1 MLGIHG
7 DNASMNTARPA
18 IVWTIAGSDSG
29 GGAGIQADLATIQ
42 DLGCHGCSVITTVTA
57 QSSVAVTLVEP
68 VSAAM
73 LMAQLT
79 TLLSD
84 LPPKAIK
91 IGLLAEQSQ
100 VTLLADWIASFK
112 IHYPTV
118 PVIVDPVMVASCG
131 DALAVDNCQDIK
143 SAAKSALDFRPF
155 KGLIELITPN
165 ELELGRLT
173 HSDVSTKAQFAAAA
187 LALSQSLDC
196 SVLAKGGD
204 VSFGCT
210 DILDDTHAKNQ
221 DSAHDSTQANA
232 RDSNGWDHEL
242 AEDYLV
248 CRQVRAS
255 SELHQ
260 NARFWLAS
268 QRVNTRNN
276 HGSGCTLSS
285 AIAAVLVQDFV
296 LQDAVVVAKAYVS
309 QGLSAAIG
317 LGQGPGPLA
326 RTGWPNDLSRYA
338 KIRPCDGN
346 FISHQISQHLDVR
359 SDLVATDQVRI
370 ASTPPQ
376 NILSQGFKVLD
387 ADLGVYPVVSDLT
400 MLESLLAAGV
410 KTLQLRI
417 KTDISQLTTAGL
429 AESDLGKPVQSRCE
443 SGKSKSGEP
452 GLMGSGLIGS
462 ELEAQ
467 IQTAIALGKH
477 FNAQLFINDHWQ
489 LAIKHHAF
497 GVHLGQEDL
506 AVADLAAI
514 QAAGLALGISSH
526 SYFEL
531 LLAHQCSPSYIALGH
546 IFPTTTKQMPS
557 APQGLAKLT
566 HYVALLK
573 DHYPMV
579 AIGGIDLDN
588 LAKVKATGV
597 ANIAVVRAITEA
609 QVPVAAFAELS
620 KAWEPY
626 WGAKCMPNMSTN
638 KPLYNGEMV
647 SDKTLSDADF
657 MLYSRQV
664 LLPEVGEAGQWQ
676 LADANVVIVGLGGLG
691 QLVAQ
696 YLARAGIGCLTLID
710 MDKVEVS
717 NLPRQ
722 LLFHDGDIGLNKAR
736 VAKQKLNDLAPQCT
750 VTAHETAFNTGTA
763 AHHFADILEAKQQGK
778 KVLVLDCTDNFATR
792 QAINRSCIEAAL
804 PLVSASIAA
813 FSGQLFAVDQMLFP
827 SGGCYHCIFP
837 AQTRVSQ
844 SCSTQGVL
852 GPSVGVMASMQSL
865 VAMQLLLSMDSCDEP
880 KSALFGRF
888 WRFDA
893 KSLAWTAAILTR
905 DPHCDVCGSKEIT
918 PSTKTHCFEV

>member
-1 MLGIHG
+1 MQGIHG
-7 DNASMNTARPA
+7 GKLPMNTERPA
-18 IVWTIAGSDSG
+18 FVWTVAGSDSG

-91 IGLLAEQSQ
+91 IGLLADQTQ
-100 VTLLADWIASFK
+100 VALLADWIASFK
-112 IHYPTV
+112 IHYPFV

-143 SAAKSALDFRPF
+143 SAAKSALDFKPF

-165 ELELGRLT
+165 VLELGRLT

-210 DILDDTHAKNQ
+210 DILDDTHAQ
-221 DSAHDSTQANA
+221 THASTYAQTQANA
-232 RDSNGWDHEL
+232 HKSNGWDLAL

-255 SELHQ
+255 SKLHQ
-260 NARFWLAS
+260 NGRFWLAS
-268 QRVNTRNN
+268 QRVNTRHN

-285 AIAAVLVQDFV
+285 AIAAVLAQGFV

-326 RTGWPNDLSRYA
+326 RTGWPNNLSRYA
-338 KIRPCDGN
+338 KINLCDGN
-346 FISHQISQHLDVR
+346 FISHQLNQHLDVFN
-359 SDLVATDQVRI
+359 DLVATVLSATDQATAQVRI
-370 ASTPPQ
+370 ASTLPQ
-376 NILSQGFKVLD
+376 NILSHGFKVLD

-417 KTDISQLTTAGL
+417 KTDISELTTAEL
-429 AESDLGKPVQSRCE
+429 AESDLGKSALSRCE
-443 SGKSKSGEP
+443 SGEP
-452 GLMGSGLIGS
+452 ELIGS

-489 LAIKHHAF
+489 LAIKYHAF

-506 AVADLAAI
+506 AVTDLAAI

-531 LLAHQCSPSYIALGH
+531 LLAHQYSPSYIALGH

-557 APQGLAKLT
+557 APQGLAKLK
-566 HYVALLK
+566 HYVALLQ
-573 DHYPMV
+573 DHYPLV
-579 AIGGIDLDN
+579 AIGGIDLAN

-597 ANIAVVRAITEA
+597 GNIAVVRAITKA
-609 QVPVAAFAELS
+609 KDPLAAFAELS
-620 KAWEPY
+620 QAWEQCSLSEELAVKHEL
-626 WGAKCMPNMSTN
+626 GAK
-638 KPLYNGEMV
+638 
-647 SDKTLSDADF
+647 
-657 MLYSRQV
+657 
-664 LLPEVGEAGQWQ
+664 
-676 LADANVVIVGLGGLG
+676 
-691 QLVAQ
+691 
-696 YLARAGIGCLTLID
+696 
-710 MDKVEVS
+710 
-717 NLPRQ
+717 
-722 LLFHDGDIGLNKAR
+722 
-736 VAKQKLNDLAPQCT
+736 
-750 VTAHETAFNTGTA
+750 HE
-763 AHHFADILEAKQQGK
+763 
-778 KVLVLDCTDNFATR
+778 
-792 QAINRSCIEAAL
+792 
-804 PLVSASIAA
+804 
-813 FSGQLFAVDQMLFP
+813 
-827 SGGCYHCIFP
+827 
-837 AQTRVSQ
+837 
-844 SCSTQGVL
+844 
-852 GPSVGVMASMQSL
+852 
-865 VAMQLLLSMDSCDEP
+865 
-880 KSALFGRF
+880 
-888 WRFDA
+888 
-893 KSLAWTAAILTR
+893 
-905 DPHCDVCGSKEIT
+905 
-918 PSTKTHCFEV
+918 

>member
-7 DNASMNTARPA
+7 DNAPMNTERPA
-18 IVWTIAGSDSG
+18 FVWTIAGSDSG

-91 IGLLAEQSQ
+91 IGLLADQTQ
-100 VTLLADWIASFK
+100 VALLADWIASFK
-112 IHYPTV
+112 IHYPSV

-143 SAAKSALDFRPF
+143 SAAKSALDFKPF

-204 VSFGCT
+204 VSFGST
-210 DILDDTHAKNQ
+210 DILDDTHAKT
-221 DSAHDSTQANA
+221 HANA
-232 RDSNGWDHEL
+232 LDIAYKSNGWDLDL

-255 SELHQ
+255 SKLHH
-260 NARFWLAS
+260 NGRFWLAS
-268 QRVNTRNN
+268 QRVNTRHN

-285 AIAAVLVQDFV
+285 AIAAVLAQGFV

-338 KIRPCDGN
+338 KINLCDGN
-346 FISHQISQHLDVR
+346 FIRHHLNRHLDVR
-359 SDLVATDQVRI
+359 SDLVATVLSATDQATAQVRI

-376 NILSQGFKVLD
+376 NILSHGFKVLD
-387 ADLGVYPVVSDLT
+387 AELGVYPVVSDLT

-410 KTLQLRI
+410 KTVQLRI
-417 KTDISQLTTAGL
+417 KTDISELTTTTAP
-429 AESDLGKPVQSRCE
+429 AESDLGKSALGRCE

-452 GLMGSGLIGS
+452 ELIGS

-489 LAIKHHAF
+489 LAIKYHAF

-506 AVADLAAI
+506 AVTDLAAI

-531 LLAHQCSPSYIALGH
+531 LLAHQYSPSYIALGH

-557 APQGLAKLT
+557 APQGLAKLK
-566 HYVALLK
+566 HYVALLQ
-573 DHYPMV
+573 DHYPLI
-579 AIGGIDLDN
+579 AIGGIDLTN

-597 ANIAVVRAITEA
+597 GNIAVVRAITKA
-609 QVPVAAFAELS
+609 KDPLAAFAELS
-620 KAWEPY
+620 QAWEQCSLSEELAVKHEL
-626 WGAKCMPNMSTN
+626 GAK
-638 KPLYNGEMV
+638 
-647 SDKTLSDADF
+647 
-657 MLYSRQV
+657 
-664 LLPEVGEAGQWQ
+664 
-676 LADANVVIVGLGGLG
+676 
-691 QLVAQ
+691 
-696 YLARAGIGCLTLID
+696 
-710 MDKVEVS
+710 
-717 NLPRQ
+717 
-722 LLFHDGDIGLNKAR
+722 
-736 VAKQKLNDLAPQCT
+736 
-750 VTAHETAFNTGTA
+750 HE
-763 AHHFADILEAKQQGK
+763 
-778 KVLVLDCTDNFATR
+778 
-792 QAINRSCIEAAL
+792 
-804 PLVSASIAA
+804 
-813 FSGQLFAVDQMLFP
+813 
-827 SGGCYHCIFP
+827 
-837 AQTRVSQ
+837 
-844 SCSTQGVL
+844 
-852 GPSVGVMASMQSL
+852 
-865 VAMQLLLSMDSCDEP
+865 
-880 KSALFGRF
+880 
-888 WRFDA
+888 
-893 KSLAWTAAILTR
+893 
-905 DPHCDVCGSKEIT
+905 
-918 PSTKTHCFEV
+918 

>member
-1 MLGIHG
+1 MQGIHG
-7 DNASMNTARPA
+7 GKLPMNTERPA

-91 IGLLAEQSQ
+91 IGLLADQTQ
-100 VTLLADWIASFK
+100 VALLADWIASFK

-143 SAAKSALDFRPF
+143 STAKSALDFNLF

-165 ELELGRLT
+165 VLELGRLT

-204 VSFGCT
+204 VSFGYL
-210 DILDDTHAKNQ
+210 DIFDDTHAKNH
-221 DSAHDSTQANA
+221 AHDIAYK
-232 RDSNGWDHEL
+232 SNDWDLEL

-248 CRQVRAS
+248 CHQVRAS
-255 SELHQ
+255 SELHR
-260 NARFWLAS
+260 NGRFWLAS
-268 QRVNTRNN
+268 PRVNTRHN

-285 AIAAVLVQDFV
+285 AIATVLAQGFV

-338 KIRPCDGN
+338 KIKLCDGN
-346 FISHQISQHLDVR
+346 FISYHLNQHLDVR
-359 SDLVATDQVRI
+359 SDLVATVLSATDQAPAQVRI
-370 ASTPPQ
+370 ASTSPQ
-376 NILSQGFKVLD
+376 YISSHGFKVLD

-410 KTLQLRI
+410 KTVQLRI
-417 KTDISQLTTAGL
+417 KTDSSESTAAVL
-429 AESDLGKPVQSRCE
+429 AEFDSGKSALGRCE

-452 GLMGSGLIGS
+452 ELIGS
-462 ELEAQ
+462 ELEAK

-489 LAIKHHAF
+489 LAIKYHAF

-506 AVADLAAI
+506 AVTDLAAI
-514 QAAGLALGISSH
+514 QAAGLALGLSSH

-531 LLAHQCSPSYIALGH
+531 LLAHQYSPSYIALGH

-557 APQGLAKLT
+557 APQGLAKLK
-566 HYVALLK
+566 HYVALLQ
-573 DHYPMV
+573 DHYPLV

-597 ANIAVVRAITEA
+597 GNIAVVRAITKA
-609 QVPVAAFAELS
+609 KDPLAAFAELS
-620 KAWEPY
+620 QAWELQ
-626 WGAKCMPNMSTN
+626 C
-638 KPLYNGEMV
+638 
-647 SDKTLSDADF
+647 
-657 MLYSRQV
+657 
-664 LLPEVGEAGQWQ
+664 
-676 LADANVVIVGLGGLG
+676 
-691 QLVAQ
+691 
-696 YLARAGIGCLTLID
+696 CLD
-710 MDKVEVS
+710 NWM
-717 NLPRQ
+717 
-722 LLFHDGDIGLNKAR
+722 
-736 VAKQKLNDLAPQCT
+736 QKY
-750 VTAHETAFNTGTA
+750 E
-763 AHHFADILEAKQQGK
+763 
-778 KVLVLDCTDNFATR
+778 
-792 QAINRSCIEAAL
+792 
-804 PLVSASIAA
+804 
-813 FSGQLFAVDQMLFP
+813 
-827 SGGCYHCIFP
+827 
-837 AQTRVSQ
+837 
-844 SCSTQGVL
+844 
-852 GPSVGVMASMQSL
+852 
-865 VAMQLLLSMDSCDEP
+865 
-880 KSALFGRF
+880 
-888 WRFDA
+888 
-893 KSLAWTAAILTR
+893 
-905 DPHCDVCGSKEIT
+905 
-918 PSTKTHCFEV
+918 

>member
-7 DNASMNTARPA
+7 GKLPMNTERPA
-18 IVWTIAGSDSG
+18 FVWTIAGSDSG

-91 IGLLAEQSQ
+91 IGLLADQTQ
-100 VTLLADWIASFK
+100 VALLADWIASFK
-112 IHYPTV
+112 IHYPSV

-165 ELELGRLT
+165 VLELGRLT

-210 DILDDTHAKNQ
+210 DILADTQ
-221 DSAHDSTQANA
+221 TQTNA
-232 RDSNGWDHEL
+232 LDTAYKSNGWDLEL

-260 NARFWLAS
+260 NGRFWLAS
-268 QRVNTRNN
+268 QRVNTRHN

-285 AIAAVLVQDFV
+285 AIAAVLAQGFV

-326 RTGWPNDLSRYA
+326 RTGWPNNLSCYA
-338 KIRPCDGN
+338 KINLCDGN
-346 FISHQISQHLDVR
+346 FISHQISQHLDVM

-370 ASTPPQ
+370 ASAPPQ

-417 KTDISQLTTAGL
+417 KTDISELTSAGL
-429 AESDLGKPVQSRCE
+429 GESVQSRCE
-443 SGKSKSGEP
+443 SGKSKSGETE
-452 GLMGSGLIGS
+452 LIGS

-514 QAAGLALGISSH
+514 KAAGLALGISSH

-557 APQGLAKLT
+557 APQGLAKLK
-566 HYVALLK
+566 HYVALLQG
-573 DHYPMV
+573 HYPLV
-579 AIGGIDLDN
+579 AIGGIDLTN

-597 ANIAVVRAITEA
+597 GNIAVVRVITKAKE
-609 QVPVAAFAELS
+609 PVAAFAELS
-620 KAWEPY
+620 QAWEQ
-626 WGAKCMPNMSTN
+626 CS
-638 KPLYNGEMV
+638 
-647 SDKTLSDADF
+647 LS
-657 MLYSRQV
+657 
-664 LLPEVGEAGQWQ
+664 EE
-676 LADANVVIVGLGGLG
+676 LAV
-691 QLVAQ
+691 
-696 YLARAGIGCLTLID
+696 
-710 MDKVEVS
+710 K
-717 NLPRQ
+717 
-722 LLFHDGDIGLNKAR
+722 
-736 VAKQKLNDLAPQCT
+736 
-750 VTAHETAFNTGTA
+750 HE
-763 AHHFADILEAKQQGK
+763 L
-778 KVLVLDCTDNFATR
+778 
-792 QAINRSCIEAAL
+792 
-804 PLVSASIAA
+804 
-813 FSGQLFAVDQMLFP
+813 
-827 SGGCYHCIFP
+827 
-837 AQTRVSQ
+837 
-844 SCSTQGVL
+844 
-852 GPSVGVMASMQSL
+852 
-865 VAMQLLLSMDSCDEP
+865 
-880 KSALFGRF
+880 
-888 WRFDA
+888 DA
-893 KSLAWTAAILTR
+893 K
-905 DPHCDVCGSKEIT
+905 HE
-918 PSTKTHCFEV
+918 

>member
-7 DNASMNTARPA
+7 DNASMNTVRPA

-91 IGLLAEQSQ
+91 IGLLADQTQ
-100 VTLLADWIASFK
+100 VALLADWIASFK
-112 IHYPTV
+112 SHYPSV

-143 SAAKSALDFRPF
+143 STAKSALDFNPF

-165 ELELGRLT
+165 VLELGRLT
-173 HSDVSTKAQFAAAA
+173 HSDVSTKAQFVAAAQ
-187 LALSQSLDC
+187 ALSQSLDC

-204 VSFGCT
+204 VSFGST
-210 DILDDTHAKNQ
+210 DILADTHAK
-221 DSAHDSTQANA
+221 TQANVHVSTL
-232 RDSNGWDHEL
+232 DSNGWDFEL

-248 CRQVRAS
+248 CHQVRAS

-260 NARFWLAS
+260 NGRFWLAS
-268 QRVNTRNN
+268 PRVNTRHN

-285 AIAAVLVQDFV
+285 AIATVLAQGFV

-338 KIRPCDGN
+338 KIKLCDGN
-346 FISHQISQHLDVR
+346 FISYHLNLHLDVR
-359 SDLVATDQVRI
+359 SDLVATVLSATDQGPAQVRI
-370 ASTPPQ
+370 ASTLPQ
-376 NILSQGFKVLD
+376 YISAHGFKVLD

-410 KTLQLRI
+410 KTVQLRI
-417 KTDISQLTTAGL
+417 KTDISELSSAVL
-429 AESDLGKPVQSRCE
+429 AESDLGKCE
-443 SGKSKSGEP
+443 SGKSE
-452 GLMGSGLIGS
+452 LVGS

-477 FNAQLFINDHWQ
+477 FNAQIFINDHWQ

-506 AVADLAAI
+506 AVTDLAAI
-514 QAAGLALGISSH
+514 QSAGLALGLSSH

-531 LLAHQCSPSYIALGH
+531 LLAHQYSPSYIALGH

-557 APQGLAKLT
+557 APQGLAKLK
-566 HYVALLK
+566 HYVALLQ
-573 DHYPMV
+573 DHYPLV

-597 ANIAVVRAITEA
+597 GNIAVVRAITEA
-609 QVPVAAFAELS
+609 QDPVAAFAELS
-620 KAWEPY
+620 QAWEQ
-626 WGAKCMPNMSTN
+626 CS
-638 KPLYNGEMV
+638 
-647 SDKTLSDADF
+647 LS
-657 MLYSRQV
+657 
-664 LLPEVGEAGQWQ
+664 EE
-676 LADANVVIVGLGGLG
+676 LAV
-691 QLVAQ
+691 
-696 YLARAGIGCLTLID
+696 
-710 MDKVEVS
+710 KHE
-717 NLPRQ
+717 
-722 LLFHDGDIGLNKAR
+722 
-736 VAKQKLNDLAPQCT
+736 VAK
-750 VTAHETAFNTGTA
+750 HE
-763 AHHFADILEAKQQGK
+763 
-778 KVLVLDCTDNFATR
+778 
-792 QAINRSCIEAAL
+792 
-804 PLVSASIAA
+804 
-813 FSGQLFAVDQMLFP
+813 
-827 SGGCYHCIFP
+827 
-837 AQTRVSQ
+837 
-844 SCSTQGVL
+844 
-852 GPSVGVMASMQSL
+852 
-865 VAMQLLLSMDSCDEP
+865 
-880 KSALFGRF
+880 
-888 WRFDA
+888 
-893 KSLAWTAAILTR
+893 
-905 DPHCDVCGSKEIT
+905 
-918 PSTKTHCFEV
+918 

>member
-7 DNASMNTARPA
+7 DNAPMNTAHPA
-18 IVWTIAGSDSG
+18 FVWTIAGSDSG

-91 IGLLAEQSQ
+91 IGLLADQTQ
-100 VTLLADWIASFK
+100 VALLADWIASFK
-112 IHYPTV
+112 IHYPSV

-165 ELELGRLT
+165 VLELGRLT

-210 DILDDTHAKNQ
+210 DILADTQTQTHASTYAQ
-221 DSAHDSTQANA
+221 TQANA
-232 RDSNGWDHEL
+232 HKSNGWDLEL

-260 NARFWLAS
+260 NGRFWLAS
-268 QRVNTRNN
+268 QRVNTRHN

-285 AIAAVLVQDFV
+285 AIAAVLAQGFV

-326 RTGWPNDLSRYA
+326 RTGWPNNLSCYA
-338 KIRPCDGN
+338 KINLCDGN
-346 FISHQISQHLDVR
+346 FISHQISQHLDVM

-370 ASTPPQ
+370 ASAPPQ

-417 KTDISQLTTAGL
+417 KTDISELTSAGL
-429 AESDLGKPVQSRCE
+429 GESVQSRCE

-452 GLMGSGLIGS
+452 KLIGS

-514 QAAGLALGISSH
+514 KTAGLALGISSH

-557 APQGLAKLT
+557 APQGLAKLKR
-566 HYVALLK
+566 YVALLQ
-573 DHYPMV
+573 DHYPLV

-597 ANIAVVRAITEA
+597 ANIAVVRAITKA
-609 QVPVAAFAELS
+609 KDPLAAFAELS
-620 KAWEPY
+620 QAWEQCSLSEELAVNHEL
-626 WGAKCMPNMSTN
+626 GAK
-638 KPLYNGEMV
+638 
-647 SDKTLSDADF
+647 
-657 MLYSRQV
+657 
-664 LLPEVGEAGQWQ
+664 
-676 LADANVVIVGLGGLG
+676 
-691 QLVAQ
+691 
-696 YLARAGIGCLTLID
+696 
-710 MDKVEVS
+710 
-717 NLPRQ
+717 
-722 LLFHDGDIGLNKAR
+722 
-736 VAKQKLNDLAPQCT
+736 
-750 VTAHETAFNTGTA
+750 HE
-763 AHHFADILEAKQQGK
+763 
-778 KVLVLDCTDNFATR
+778 
-792 QAINRSCIEAAL
+792 
-804 PLVSASIAA
+804 
-813 FSGQLFAVDQMLFP
+813 
-827 SGGCYHCIFP
+827 
-837 AQTRVSQ
+837 
-844 SCSTQGVL
+844 
-852 GPSVGVMASMQSL
+852 
-865 VAMQLLLSMDSCDEP
+865 
-880 KSALFGRF
+880 
-888 WRFDA
+888 
-893 KSLAWTAAILTR
+893 
-905 DPHCDVCGSKEIT
+905 
-918 PSTKTHCFEV
+918 

>member
-7 DNASMNTARPA
+7 DNAPINTERPA
-18 IVWTIAGSDSG
+18 FVWTIAGSDSG

-42 DLGCHGCSVITTVTA
+42 DLGCHGCSVVTTVTA

-91 IGLLAEQSQ
+91 IGLLADQTQ
-100 VTLLADWIASFK
+100 VALLADWIASFK
-112 IHYPTV
+112 SHYPSV

-165 ELELGRLT
+165 VLELGRLT

-204 VSFGCT
+204 VSFGST
-210 DILDDTHAKNQ
+210 DILDDTHAQ
-221 DSAHDSTQANA
+221 THASTYAQTQANA
-232 RDSNGWDHEL
+232 HKSNSWDSNSWDLAL

-260 NARFWLAS
+260 NGRFWLAS
-268 QRVNTRNN
+268 QRVNTRHN

-285 AIAAVLVQDFV
+285 AIAAVLVQGFV

-338 KIRPCDGN
+338 KINLCDGN
-346 FISHQISQHLDVR
+346 FISHHLNQHLDVR
-359 SDLVATDQVRI
+359 SDLVATVISATDQATAQVRI
-370 ASTPPQ
+370 VSTPPQ
-376 NILSQGFKVLD
+376 NILSHGFKVLD

-410 KTLQLRI
+410 KTVQLRI
-417 KTDISQLTTAGL
+417 KTDIIELTTTTAP
-429 AESDLGKPVQSRCE
+429 AESDLGKSAL
-443 SGKSKSGEP
+443 GKSKSGEP
-452 GLMGSGLIGS
+452 ELIGS

-489 LAIKHHAF
+489 LAIKYHAF

-506 AVADLAAI
+506 AVTDLAAI

-531 LLAHQCSPSYIALGH
+531 LLAHQYSPSYIALGH

-557 APQGLAKLT
+557 APQGLAKLK
-566 HYVALLK
+566 HYVALLQ
-573 DHYPMV
+573 DHYPLV

-597 ANIAVVRAITEA
+597 GNIAVVRAITKA
-609 QVPVAAFAELS
+609 KDPLAAFAELS
-620 KAWEPY
+620 QAWEQR
-626 WGAKCMPNMSTN
+626 C
-638 KPLYNGEMV
+638 
-647 SDKTLSDADF
+647 LSE
-657 MLYSRQV
+657 
-664 LLPEVGEAGQWQ
+664 EV
-676 LADANVVIVGLGGLG
+676 
-691 QLVAQ
+691 
-696 YLARAGIGCLTLID
+696 
-710 MDKVEVS
+710 
-717 NLPRQ
+717 
-722 LLFHDGDIGLNKAR
+722 
-736 VAKQKLNDLAPQCT
+736 VAK
-750 VTAHETAFNTGTA
+750 HE
-763 AHHFADILEAKQQGK
+763 
-778 KVLVLDCTDNFATR
+778 
-792 QAINRSCIEAAL
+792 
-804 PLVSASIAA
+804 
-813 FSGQLFAVDQMLFP
+813 
-827 SGGCYHCIFP
+827 
-837 AQTRVSQ
+837 
-844 SCSTQGVL
+844 
-852 GPSVGVMASMQSL
+852 
-865 VAMQLLLSMDSCDEP
+865 
-880 KSALFGRF
+880 
-888 WRFDA
+888 
-893 KSLAWTAAILTR
+893 
-905 DPHCDVCGSKEIT
+905 
-918 PSTKTHCFEV
+918 

>member
-1 MLGIHG
+1 MSGIHG
-7 DNASMNTARPA
+7 GNSPMNTERPA

-91 IGLLAEQSQ
+91 IGLLADQSQ
-100 VTLLADWIASFK
+100 AALLADWIASFK
-112 IHYPTV
+112 IHYPSV

-131 DALAVDNCQDIK
+131 DALAVDSSQDIK
-143 SAAKSALDFRPF
+143 SAAKSALDFNPF

-165 ELELGRLT
+165 VLELGRLT
-173 HSDVSTKAQFAAAA
+173 NSDVSTKSQFVAAAQ
-187 LALSQSLDC
+187 ALSQSLDC

-204 VSFGCT
+204 VSFGST
-210 DILDDTHAKNQ
+210 DILADTHAKT
-221 DSAHDSTQANA
+221 HDNTHAQTQANVHVSTL
-232 RDSNGWDHEL
+232 DSNGWDFEL

-248 CRQVRAS
+248 CHQVRAN

-260 NARFWLAS
+260 NGRFWLAS
-268 QRVNTRNN
+268 PRVNTRHN

-285 AIAAVLVQDFV
+285 AIATVLAQGFV

-338 KIRPCDGN
+338 KINQCDGN
-346 FISHQISQHLDVR
+346 FIDHHKQNFDAG
-359 SDLVATDQVRI
+359 SDLAARAQATVLVRI

-387 ADLGVYPVVSDLT
+387 ADLGIYPVVSDLT

-417 KTDISQLTTAGL
+417 KTDISELTSAAP
-429 AESDLGKPVQSRCE
+429 AESDLGKSVQSRCE

-452 GLMGSGLIGS
+452 KLIGS

-489 LAIKHHAF
+489 LAIKYHAF

-506 AVADLAAI
+506 AVTDLVAI
-514 QAAGLALGISSH
+514 QSAGLALGLSTH

-531 LLAHQCSPSYIALGH
+531 LLAHQYSPSYIALGH

-557 APQGLAKLT
+557 APQGLAKLK
-566 HYVALLK
+566 HYVVLLQ
-573 DHYPMV
+573 DHYPLV

-597 ANIAVVRAITEA
+597 GNIAVVRAITEA
-609 QVPVAAFAELS
+609 QDPVAAFAQLS
-620 KAWEPY
+620 QAWEQCSLSEELA
-626 WGAKCMPNMSTN
+626 AKHEFDV
-638 KPLYNGEMV
+638 K
-647 SDKTLSDADF
+647 
-657 MLYSRQV
+657 
-664 LLPEVGEAGQWQ
+664 
-676 LADANVVIVGLGGLG
+676 
-691 QLVAQ
+691 
-696 YLARAGIGCLTLID
+696 
-710 MDKVEVS
+710 
-717 NLPRQ
+717 
-722 LLFHDGDIGLNKAR
+722 H
-736 VAKQKLNDLAPQCT
+736 KL
-750 VTAHETAFNTGTA
+750 
-763 AHHFADILEAKQQGK
+763 
-778 KVLVLDCTDNFATR
+778 
-792 QAINRSCIEAAL
+792 
-804 PLVSASIAA
+804 
-813 FSGQLFAVDQMLFP
+813 
-827 SGGCYHCIFP
+827 
-837 AQTRVSQ
+837 
-844 SCSTQGVL
+844 
-852 GPSVGVMASMQSL
+852 
-865 VAMQLLLSMDSCDEP
+865 
-880 KSALFGRF
+880 
-888 WRFDA
+888 DA
-893 KSLAWTAAILTR
+893 KY
-905 DPHCDVCGSKEIT
+905 E
-918 PSTKTHCFEV
+918 

>member
-7 DNASMNTARPA
+7 DNAPMNTEHTAF
-18 IVWTIAGSDSG
+18 VWTIAGSDSG

-42 DLGCHGCSVITTVTA
+42 DLGCHGCSVVTTVTA

-91 IGLLAEQSQ
+91 IGLLADQTQ
-100 VTLLADWIASFK
+100 VALLADWIASFK
-112 IHYPTV
+112 IHYPSV
-118 PVIVDPVMVASCG
+118 SVIVDPVMVASCG

-143 SAAKSALDFRPF
+143 SAAKSALDFKPF

-165 ELELGRLT
+165 VLELGRLT

-210 DILDDTHAKNQ
+210 DILDDTHAQ
-221 DSAHDSTQANA
+221 THANA
-232 RDSNGWDHEL
+232 LDTAYKSNGWDLEL

-255 SELHQ
+255 SKLHH
-260 NARFWLAS
+260 NGRFWLAS
-268 QRVNTRNN
+268 QRVNTRHN

-285 AIAAVLVQDFV
+285 AIAAVLAQGFV

-309 QGLSAAIG
+309 QGLSAATG

-326 RTGWPNDLSRYA
+326 RTGWPNDVSRYA
-338 KIRPCDGN
+338 KINLCDGN
-346 FISHQISQHLDVR
+346 FISHHLNQHLDVR
-359 SDLVATDQVRI
+359 SDLVATVLSATDQATAQVRI

-376 NILSQGFKVLD
+376 NILSHCFKVLD

-410 KTLQLRI
+410 KTVQLRI
-417 KTDISQLTTAGL
+417 KTDISELTTAGL
-429 AESDLGKPVQSRCE
+429 AESVLGKSALSRCE

-452 GLMGSGLIGS
+452 ELIVS

-489 LAIKHHAF
+489 LAIKYHAF

-506 AVADLAAI
+506 AVTDLAAI

-531 LLAHQCSPSYIALGH
+531 LLAHQYSPSYIALGH

-566 HYVALLK
+566 HYVALLQ
-573 DHYPMV
+573 DHYPLV

-588 LAKVKATGV
+588 LAKVKASGV
-597 ANIAVVRAITEA
+597 GNIAVVRAITKA
-609 QVPVAAFAELS
+609 KDPVAAFAELS
-620 KAWEPY
+620 QAWEQ
-626 WGAKCMPNMSTN
+626 CS
-638 KPLYNGEMV
+638 
-647 SDKTLSDADF
+647 LS
-657 MLYSRQV
+657 
-664 LLPEVGEAGQWQ
+664 EE
-676 LADANVVIVGLGGLG
+676 LAV
-691 QLVAQ
+691 
-696 YLARAGIGCLTLID
+696 
-710 MDKVEVS
+710 K
-717 NLPRQ
+717 
-722 LLFHDGDIGLNKAR
+722 
-736 VAKQKLNDLAPQCT
+736 
-750 VTAHETAFNTGTA
+750 HE
-763 AHHFADILEAKQQGK
+763 L
-778 KVLVLDCTDNFATR
+778 
-792 QAINRSCIEAAL
+792 
-804 PLVSASIAA
+804 
-813 FSGQLFAVDQMLFP
+813 
-827 SGGCYHCIFP
+827 
-837 AQTRVSQ
+837 
-844 SCSTQGVL
+844 
-852 GPSVGVMASMQSL
+852 
-865 VAMQLLLSMDSCDEP
+865 
-880 KSALFGRF
+880 
-888 WRFDA
+888 DA
-893 KSLAWTAAILTR
+893 K
-905 DPHCDVCGSKEIT
+905 HE
-918 PSTKTHCFEV
+918 

>member
-7 DNASMNTARPA
+7 DNAPMNTAHPA
-18 IVWTIAGSDSG
+18 FVWTIAGSDSG

-91 IGLLAEQSQ
+91 IGLLADQTQ
-100 VTLLADWIASFK
+100 VALLADWIASFK
-112 IHYPTV
+112 IHYPSV

-165 ELELGRLT
+165 VLELGRLT

-204 VSFGCT
+204 VSFGST
-210 DILDDTHAKNQ
+210 DILADTQ
-221 DSAHDSTQANA
+221 TNA
-232 RDSNGWDHEL
+232 LDTAYKSNGWDLEL

-260 NARFWLAS
+260 NGRFWLAS
-268 QRVNTRNN
+268 QRVNTRHN

-285 AIAAVLVQDFV
+285 AIAAVLAQGFV

-326 RTGWPNDLSRYA
+326 RTGWPNNLSCYA
-338 KIRPCDGN
+338 KINLCDGN
-346 FISHQISQHLDVR
+346 FISHQISQHLDVM

-370 ASTPPQ
+370 ASAPPQ

-417 KTDISQLTTAGL
+417 KTDISELTSAGL
-429 AESDLGKPVQSRCE
+429 GESVQSRCE

-452 GLMGSGLIGS
+452 KLIGS

-514 QAAGLALGISSH
+514 KAAGLALGISSH

-557 APQGLAKLT
+557 APQGLAKLKR
-566 HYVALLK
+566 YVALLQ
-573 DHYPMV
+573 DHYPLV

-609 QVPVAAFAELS
+609 QDPVAAFAVLS
-620 KAWEPY
+620 QAWEPY
-626 WGAKCMPNMSTN
+626 LGAKCMPNMSTN
-638 KPLYNGEMV
+638 KPLYHGETV
-647 SDKTLSDADF
+647 SGKTLSDADF

-664 LLPEVGEAGQWQ
+664 LLPEVGEAGQLQ

-691 QLVAQ
+691 QLAAQ

-710 MDKVEVS
+710 MDKVEIS

-722 LLFHDGDIGLNKAR
+722 LLFSDGDIGLNKAR

-750 VTAHETAFNTGTA
+750 VTAHETAFNTETA

-813 FSGQLFAVDQMLFP
+813 FSGQLFAVDQMQFP

-865 VAMQLLLSMDSCDEP
+865 MAMQLLLSMDSCDEP

-893 KSLAWTAAILTR
+893 KSLSWTAATLTR
-905 DPHCDVCGSKEIT
+905 DPHCDVCGPKEVCSSSDKPSKL
-918 PSTKTHCFEV
+918 

>member
-7 DNASMNTARPA
+7 DNVPMNTERPA
-18 IVWTIAGSDSG
+18 FVWTIAGSDSG

-42 DLGCHGCSVITTVTA
+42 DLGCHGCSVVTTVTA

-91 IGLLAEQSQ
+91 IGLLADQTQ
-100 VTLLADWIASFK
+100 VALLADWIASFK
-112 IHYPTV
+112 IHYPSV

-143 SAAKSALDFRPF
+143 SAAKSALDFKPF

-165 ELELGRLT
+165 VLELGRLT

-210 DILDDTHAKNQ
+210 DILDDTHAQ
-221 DSAHDSTQANA
+221 THANA
-232 RDSNGWDHEL
+232 LDTAYKSNGWDLEL

-248 CRQVRAS
+248 CCQVRAS
-255 SELHQ
+255 SELHH
-260 NARFWLAS
+260 NGRFWLAS
-268 QRVNTRNN
+268 QRVNTRHN

-285 AIAAVLVQDFV
+285 AIAAVLAQGFV

-338 KIRPCDGN
+338 KINLCDGN
-346 FISHQISQHLDVR
+346 FISHHLNQHLDVR
-359 SDLVATDQVRI
+359 SDLVATVLSATDQATAQVRI

-376 NILSQGFKVLD
+376 NILSHCFKVLD

-410 KTLQLRI
+410 KTVQLRI
-417 KTDISQLTTAGL
+417 KTDISELTTTTAP
-429 AESDLGKPVQSRCE
+429 AEFDLGKSALGRCE
-443 SGKSKSGEP
+443 SGEP
-452 GLMGSGLIGS
+452 ELIGS

-489 LAIKHHAF
+489 LAIKYHAF

-506 AVADLAAI
+506 AVTDLAAI

-526 SYFEL
+526 SYFES
-531 LLAHQCSPSYIALGH
+531 LLAHQYSPSYIALGH

-557 APQGLAKLT
+557 APQGLAKLK
-566 HYVALLK
+566 HYVALLQ
-573 DHYPMV
+573 DHYPLV

-588 LAKVKATGV
+588 LAKVKTTGV
-597 ANIAVVRAITEA
+597 GNIAVVRAITKAKE
-609 QVPVAAFAELS
+609 PLAAFAELS
-620 KAWEPY
+620 QAWGQCSLSEELAVKHEL
-626 WGAKCMPNMSTN
+626 GAK
-638 KPLYNGEMV
+638 
-647 SDKTLSDADF
+647 
-657 MLYSRQV
+657 
-664 LLPEVGEAGQWQ
+664 
-676 LADANVVIVGLGGLG
+676 
-691 QLVAQ
+691 
-696 YLARAGIGCLTLID
+696 
-710 MDKVEVS
+710 
-717 NLPRQ
+717 
-722 LLFHDGDIGLNKAR
+722 
-736 VAKQKLNDLAPQCT
+736 
-750 VTAHETAFNTGTA
+750 HE
-763 AHHFADILEAKQQGK
+763 
-778 KVLVLDCTDNFATR
+778 
-792 QAINRSCIEAAL
+792 
-804 PLVSASIAA
+804 
-813 FSGQLFAVDQMLFP
+813 
-827 SGGCYHCIFP
+827 
-837 AQTRVSQ
+837 
-844 SCSTQGVL
+844 
-852 GPSVGVMASMQSL
+852 
-865 VAMQLLLSMDSCDEP
+865 
-880 KSALFGRF
+880 
-888 WRFDA
+888 
-893 KSLAWTAAILTR
+893 
-905 DPHCDVCGSKEIT
+905 
-918 PSTKTHCFEV
+918 

>member
-1 MLGIHG
+1 MQGIHG
-7 DNASMNTARPA
+7 GKLPMSTERPA
-18 IVWTIAGSDSG
+18 FVWTIAGSDSG

-42 DLGCHGCSVITTVTA
+42 DLGCHGCSVVTTVTA

-91 IGLLAEQSQ
+91 IGLLADQTQ
-100 VTLLADWIASFK
+100 VALLADWIASFK
-112 IHYPTV
+112 IHYPSV

-143 SAAKSALDFRPF
+143 SAAKSALDFKPF

-165 ELELGRLT
+165 VLELGRLT

-210 DILDDTHAKNQ
+210 DILDDTHAQ
-221 DSAHDSTQANA
+221 THANA
-232 RDSNGWDHEL
+232 LDTAYKSNGWDLEL

-255 SELHQ
+255 SKLHQ
-260 NARFWLAS
+260 NGRFWLAS
-268 QRVNTRNN
+268 QRVNTRHN

-285 AIAAVLVQDFV
+285 AIAAVLAQGFV

-326 RTGWPNDLSRYA
+326 RTGWPNNLSRYA
-338 KIRPCDGN
+338 KINLCDGN
-346 FISHQISQHLDVR
+346 FIRHHLNRHLYVR
-359 SDLVATDQVRI
+359 SDLVATVLSATDHATAQVRI

-376 NILSQGFKVLD
+376 NILSHGFKVLD
-387 ADLGVYPVVSDLT
+387 AELGVYPVVSDLT

-410 KTLQLRI
+410 KTVQLRI
-417 KTDISQLTTAGL
+417 KTDISELTTAAP
-429 AESDLGKPVQSRCE
+429 AESDLGKSALSRCE
-443 SGKSKSGEP
+443 SGEP
-452 GLMGSGLIGS
+452 ELIGS

-489 LAIKHHAF
+489 LAIKYRAF

-506 AVADLAAI
+506 AVTDLAAI

-531 LLAHQCSPSYIALGH
+531 LLAHQYSPSYIALGH

-557 APQGLAKLT
+557 APQGLAKLK
-566 HYVALLK
+566 HYVALLQ
-573 DHYPMV
+573 DHYPLI
-579 AIGGIDLDN
+579 AIGGIDLTN

-597 ANIAVVRAITEA
+597 GNIAVVRAITKA
-609 QVPVAAFAELS
+609 KDPLAAFAELS
-620 KAWEPY
+620 QAWEQCSLSEELAVKHEL
-626 WGAKCMPNMSTN
+626 GAK
-638 KPLYNGEMV
+638 
-647 SDKTLSDADF
+647 
-657 MLYSRQV
+657 
-664 LLPEVGEAGQWQ
+664 
-676 LADANVVIVGLGGLG
+676 
-691 QLVAQ
+691 
-696 YLARAGIGCLTLID
+696 
-710 MDKVEVS
+710 
-717 NLPRQ
+717 
-722 LLFHDGDIGLNKAR
+722 
-736 VAKQKLNDLAPQCT
+736 
-750 VTAHETAFNTGTA
+750 HE
-763 AHHFADILEAKQQGK
+763 
-778 KVLVLDCTDNFATR
+778 
-792 QAINRSCIEAAL
+792 
-804 PLVSASIAA
+804 
-813 FSGQLFAVDQMLFP
+813 
-827 SGGCYHCIFP
+827 
-837 AQTRVSQ
+837 
-844 SCSTQGVL
+844 
-852 GPSVGVMASMQSL
+852 
-865 VAMQLLLSMDSCDEP
+865 
-880 KSALFGRF
+880 
-888 WRFDA
+888 
-893 KSLAWTAAILTR
+893 
-905 DPHCDVCGSKEIT
+905 
-918 PSTKTHCFEV
+918 

>member
-1 MLGIHG
+1 MQGIHG
-7 DNASMNTARPA
+7 GKLPMNTERPA
-18 IVWTIAGSDSG
+18 FVWTIAGSDSG

-42 DLGCHGCSVITTVTA
+42 DLGCHGCSVVTTVTA

-91 IGLLAEQSQ
+91 IGLLADQTQ
-100 VTLLADWIASFK
+100 VALLADWIASFK
-112 IHYPTV
+112 IHYPSV

-143 SAAKSALDFRPF
+143 SAAKSALDFKPF

-165 ELELGRLT
+165 VLELGRLT

-210 DILDDTHAKNQ
+210 DILADTHAQ
-221 DSAHDSTQANA
+221 THASTYAQTQANVHVIA
-232 RDSNGWDHEL
+232 LDSNGWDLAL

-260 NARFWLAS
+260 NGRFWLAC
-268 QRVNTRNN
+268 QRVNTRHN

-285 AIAAVLVQDFV
+285 AIAAVLAQGFV

-338 KIRPCDGN
+338 KINLCDGN
-346 FISHQISQHLDVR
+346 FISHHLNQHLDVR
-359 SDLVATDQVRI
+359 CDLVATVLSATDQATAQVRI

-376 NILSQGFKVLD
+376 NILSHGFKVLD

-400 MLESLLAAGV
+400 MLEGLLAAGV
-410 KTLQLRI
+410 KTVQLRI
-417 KTDISQLTTAGL
+417 KTDISELTTAVP
-429 AESDLGKPVQSRCE
+429 AESDLGKSALGRCE
-443 SGKSKSGEP
+443 SGEP
-452 GLMGSGLIGS
+452 ELIGS

-489 LAIKHHAF
+489 LAIKYHAF

-506 AVADLAAI
+506 AVTDLAAI

-526 SYFEL
+526 SYFES
-531 LLAHQCSPSYIALGH
+531 LLAHQYSPSYIALGH

-557 APQGLAKLT
+557 APQGLAKLK
-566 HYVALLK
+566 HYVALLQG
-573 DHYPMV
+573 HYPLV
-579 AIGGIDLDN
+579 AIGGIDLTN

-597 ANIAVVRAITEA
+597 GNIAVVRAITKAKE
-609 QVPVAAFAELS
+609 PVAAFAELS
-620 KAWEPY
+620 QAWEQ
-626 WGAKCMPNMSTN
+626 CS
-638 KPLYNGEMV
+638 
-647 SDKTLSDADF
+647 LS
-657 MLYSRQV
+657 
-664 LLPEVGEAGQWQ
+664 EE
-676 LADANVVIVGLGGLG
+676 LAV
-691 QLVAQ
+691 
-696 YLARAGIGCLTLID
+696 
-710 MDKVEVS
+710 K
-717 NLPRQ
+717 
-722 LLFHDGDIGLNKAR
+722 
-736 VAKQKLNDLAPQCT
+736 
-750 VTAHETAFNTGTA
+750 HE
-763 AHHFADILEAKQQGK
+763 L
-778 KVLVLDCTDNFATR
+778 
-792 QAINRSCIEAAL
+792 
-804 PLVSASIAA
+804 
-813 FSGQLFAVDQMLFP
+813 
-827 SGGCYHCIFP
+827 
-837 AQTRVSQ
+837 
-844 SCSTQGVL
+844 
-852 GPSVGVMASMQSL
+852 
-865 VAMQLLLSMDSCDEP
+865 
-880 KSALFGRF
+880 
-888 WRFDA
+888 DA
-893 KSLAWTAAILTR
+893 K
-905 DPHCDVCGSKEIT
+905 HE
-918 PSTKTHCFEV
+918 

>member
-7 DNASMNTARPA
+7 GKLPMNTERPA
-18 IVWTIAGSDSG
+18 FVWTIAGSDSG

-91 IGLLAEQSQ
+91 IGLLADQSQ
-100 VTLLADWIASFK
+100 VALLADWIASFK
-112 IHYPTV
+112 IHYPSV

-143 SAAKSALDFRPF
+143 SAAKSALDFNPF

-165 ELELGRLT
+165 VLELGRLT
-173 HSDVSTKAQFAAAA
+173 QSDVSTKAQFATAAQ
-187 LALSQSLDC
+187 ALSQSLDC

-204 VSFGCT
+204 VSFGST
-210 DILDDTHAKNQ
+210 DILDDTHAK
-221 DSAHDSTQANA
+221 TQAHIITL
-232 RDSNGWDHEL
+232 DSNGWDLEL

-248 CRQVRAS
+248 CHRVRAS

-268 QRVNTRNN
+268 QRVNTRHN

-285 AIAAVLVQDFV
+285 AIAAVLAQGFV

-338 KIRPCDGN
+338 KIRLCDGN
-346 FISHQISQHLDVR
+346 FISYHLNQHLDVGN
-359 SDLVATDQVRI
+359 DLVATVFSATDQATAQVRI
-370 ASTPPQ
+370 TSTPAQ
-376 NILSQGFKVLD
+376 YISSHGFKVLD
-387 ADLGVYPVVSDLT
+387 ADLGVYPVVSDLI
-400 MLESLLAAGV
+400 MLESLLVAGV
-410 KTLQLRI
+410 KTVQLRI
-417 KTDISQLTTAGL
+417 KTDTSGSTAAGL
-429 AESDLGKPVQSRCE
+429 AESDSGKSALGRCE

-452 GLMGSGLIGS
+452 ELIGS
-462 ELEAQ
+462 ELEAK

-531 LLAHQCSPSYIALGH
+531 LLAHQYSPSYIALGH

-573 DHYPMV
+573 DHYPLV

-609 QVPVAAFAELS
+609 QDPVAAFAVLS
-620 KAWEPY
+620 QAWEPY

-638 KPLYNGEMV
+638 KPLYHGETV
-647 SDKTLSDADF
+647 SGKTLSDADF
-657 MLYSRQV
+657 MRYSRQV

-676 LADANVVIVGLGGLG
+676 LADASVVIVGLGGLG
-691 QLVAQ
+691 QLAAQ
-696 YLARAGIGCLTLID
+696 YLACAGIGNLILID

-722 LLFHDGDIGLNKAR
+722 LLFSDGDIGLNKAR

-750 VTAHETAFNTGTA
+750 VTAHETAFNTETA
-763 AHHFADILEAKQQGK
+763 AHHFAGIFQAKQQGK
-778 KVLVLDCTDNFATR
+778 NVLVLDCTDNFATR

-837 AQTRVSQ
+837 AQTRVPQ
-844 SCSTQGVL
+844 SCSSQGVL

-865 VAMQLLLSMDSCDEP
+865 VAMQLLLSVDIGRVAP
-880 KSALFGRF
+880 RNTLLGRF

-893 KSLAWTAAILTR
+893 KSLTWTAAALTR
-905 DPHCDVCGSKEIT
+905 DPHCDVCGPKEVH
-918 PSTKTHCFEV
+918 PSTKMYCFEV

>member
-7 DNASMNTARPA
+7 DNAPMNTERPA
-18 IVWTIAGSDSG
+18 FVWTIAGSDSG

-42 DLGCHGCSVITTVTA
+42 DLGCHGCSVVTTVTA

-91 IGLLAEQSQ
+91 IGLLADQTQ
-100 VTLLADWIASFK
+100 VALLADWIASFK
-112 IHYPTV
+112 IHYPSV

-143 SAAKSALDFRPF
+143 SAAKSALDFKPF

-165 ELELGRLT
+165 VLELGRLT
-173 HSDVSTKAQFAAAA
+173 HSDVTTKAQFAAAA

-210 DILDDTHAKNQ
+210 DFLDDTHAQ
-221 DSAHDSTQANA
+221 TQTHANA
-232 RDSNGWDHEL
+232 LDTAYKSNGWDLEL

-260 NARFWLAS
+260 NGRFWLAS
-268 QRVNTRNN
+268 QRVNTRHN

-285 AIAAVLVQDFV
+285 AIAAVLAQGFV

-338 KIRPCDGN
+338 KINLCDGN
-346 FISHQISQHLDVR
+346 FISHQLNQHLDVR
-359 SDLVATDQVRI
+359 SDLVATVLSATDQATAQVRI

-376 NILSQGFKVLD
+376 NILSHCFKVLD
-387 ADLGVYPVVSDLT
+387 AELGVYPVVSDLT

-410 KTLQLRI
+410 KTVQLRI
-417 KTDISQLTTAGL
+417 KTDISELTTTTAP
-429 AESDLGKPVQSRCE
+429 AESDLGKSALGRCE

-452 GLMGSGLIGS
+452 ELIGS

-489 LAIKHHAF
+489 LAIKYHAF

-506 AVADLAAI
+506 AVTDLAAI

-531 LLAHQCSPSYIALGH
+531 LLAHQYSPSYIALGH

-557 APQGLAKLT
+557 APQGLAKLK
-566 HYVALLK
+566 HYVALLQG
-573 DHYPMV
+573 HYPLV
-579 AIGGIDLDN
+579 AIGGIDLTN

-597 ANIAVVRAITEA
+597 GNIAVVRAITKAKE
-609 QVPVAAFAELS
+609 PVAALAELS
-620 KAWEPY
+620 QAWEQ
-626 WGAKCMPNMSTN
+626 CS
-638 KPLYNGEMV
+638 LCE
-647 SDKTLSDADF
+647 
-657 MLYSRQV
+657 
-664 LLPEVGEAGQWQ
+664 E
-676 LADANVVIVGLGGLG
+676 LAV
-691 QLVAQ
+691 
-696 YLARAGIGCLTLID
+696 
-710 MDKVEVS
+710 
-717 NLPRQ
+717 
-722 LLFHDGDIGLNKAR
+722 
-736 VAKQKLNDLAPQCT
+736 KQEL
-750 VTAHETAFNTGTA
+750 
-763 AHHFADILEAKQQGK
+763 
-778 KVLVLDCTDNFATR
+778 
-792 QAINRSCIEAAL
+792 
-804 PLVSASIAA
+804 
-813 FSGQLFAVDQMLFP
+813 
-827 SGGCYHCIFP
+827 
-837 AQTRVSQ
+837 
-844 SCSTQGVL
+844 
-852 GPSVGVMASMQSL
+852 
-865 VAMQLLLSMDSCDEP
+865 
-880 KSALFGRF
+880 
-888 WRFDA
+888 DA
-893 KSLAWTAAILTR
+893 K
-905 DPHCDVCGSKEIT
+905 HE
-918 PSTKTHCFEV
+918 

>member
-7 DNASMNTARPA
+7 DNAPINTERPA
-18 IVWTIAGSDSG
+18 FVWTIAGSDSG

-42 DLGCHGCSVITTVTA
+42 DLGCHGCSVVTTVTA

-91 IGLLAEQSQ
+91 IGLLADQTQ
-100 VTLLADWIASFK
+100 VALLADWIASFK
-112 IHYPTV
+112 IHYPSV

-143 SAAKSALDFRPF
+143 SAAKSALDFKPF

-165 ELELGRLT
+165 VLELGRLT

-210 DILDDTHAKNQ
+210 DILADTQ
-221 DSAHDSTQANA
+221 TQTQTQTHTNA
-232 RDSNGWDHEL
+232 LDTAYKSNGWDLEL

-255 SELHQ
+255 SKLHQ
-260 NARFWLAS
+260 NGRFWLAS
-268 QRVNTRNN
+268 QRVNTRHN

-285 AIAAVLVQDFV
+285 AIAAVLAQGFV
-296 LQDAVVVAKAYVS
+296 LQDAVVVAKVYVS

-338 KIRPCDGN
+338 KINLCDGN
-346 FISHQISQHLDVR
+346 FVSHHLNQHLDVR
-359 SDLVATDQVRI
+359 CDLVATVLSATDQATAQVRI

-376 NILSQGFKVLD
+376 NILSHGFKVLD

-400 MLESLLAAGV
+400 MLEGLLAAGV
-410 KTLQLRI
+410 KTVQLRI
-417 KTDISQLTTAGL
+417 KTDISELTSAAP
-429 AESDLGKPVQSRCE
+429 AEFNLGKSALSRCE

-452 GLMGSGLIGS
+452 ELIGS

-489 LAIKHHAF
+489 LAIKYHAF

-506 AVADLAAI
+506 AVTDLAAI
-514 QAAGLALGISSH
+514 QAAGLALGLSSH

-531 LLAHQCSPSYIALGH
+531 LLAHQYSPSYIALGH

-557 APQGLAKLT
+557 APQGLEKLK
-566 HYVALLK
+566 HYVALLQ
-573 DHYPMV
+573 DHYPLV
-579 AIGGIDLDN
+579 AIGGIDLTN

-597 ANIAVVRAITEA
+597 GNIAVVRAITKA
-609 QVPVAAFAELS
+609 KDPVAAFAELS
-620 KAWEPY
+620 QAWEQCSLSEELAVNHEL
-626 WGAKCMPNMSTN
+626 GAK
-638 KPLYNGEMV
+638 
-647 SDKTLSDADF
+647 
-657 MLYSRQV
+657 
-664 LLPEVGEAGQWQ
+664 
-676 LADANVVIVGLGGLG
+676 
-691 QLVAQ
+691 
-696 YLARAGIGCLTLID
+696 
-710 MDKVEVS
+710 
-717 NLPRQ
+717 
-722 LLFHDGDIGLNKAR
+722 
-736 VAKQKLNDLAPQCT
+736 
-750 VTAHETAFNTGTA
+750 HE
-763 AHHFADILEAKQQGK
+763 
-778 KVLVLDCTDNFATR
+778 
-792 QAINRSCIEAAL
+792 
-804 PLVSASIAA
+804 
-813 FSGQLFAVDQMLFP
+813 
-827 SGGCYHCIFP
+827 
-837 AQTRVSQ
+837 
-844 SCSTQGVL
+844 
-852 GPSVGVMASMQSL
+852 
-865 VAMQLLLSMDSCDEP
+865 
-880 KSALFGRF
+880 
-888 WRFDA
+888 
-893 KSLAWTAAILTR
+893 
-905 DPHCDVCGSKEIT
+905 
-918 PSTKTHCFEV
+918 

>member
-1 MLGIHG
+1 MQGIHG
-7 DNASMNTARPA
+7 GKLPMNTERPA
-18 IVWTIAGSDSG
+18 FVWTVAGSDSG

-91 IGLLAEQSQ
+91 IGLLADQTQ
-100 VTLLADWIASFK
+100 VALLADWIASFK
-112 IHYPTV
+112 IHYPFV

-143 SAAKSALDFRPF
+143 SAAKSALDFKPF

-165 ELELGRLT
+165 VLELGRLT
-173 HSDVSTKAQFAAAA
+173 HSDVSTKAQLAAAA

-210 DILDDTHAKNQ
+210 DILDDTHAQ
-221 DSAHDSTQANA
+221 THASTYAQTQANA
-232 RDSNGWDHEL
+232 HKSNGWDLAL

-255 SELHQ
+255 SKLHQ
-260 NARFWLAS
+260 NGRFWLAS
-268 QRVNTRNN
+268 QRVNTRHN

-285 AIAAVLVQDFV
+285 AIAAVLAQGFV

-326 RTGWPNDLSRYA
+326 RTGWPNDVSRYA
-338 KIRPCDGN
+338 KINLCDSN
-346 FISHQISQHLDVR
+346 FISHQLNQHLDVGN
-359 SDLVATDQVRI
+359 DLVATVLSATDLVRI
-370 ASTPPQ
+370 ASTQPQ
-376 NILSQGFKVLD
+376 NILSHGFKVLD
-387 ADLGVYPVVSDLT
+387 ADLGVYPVVNDLT

-417 KTDISQLTTAGL
+417 KTDISELTTAGL
-429 AESDLGKPVQSRCE
+429 AESDLGKSALSRCE

-452 GLMGSGLIGS
+452 ELIGS

-489 LAIKHHAF
+489 LAIKYHAF

-506 AVADLAAI
+506 AVTDLAAI

-531 LLAHQCSPSYIALGH
+531 LLVHQYSPSYIALGH

-557 APQGLAKLT
+557 APQGLAKLK
-566 HYVALLK
+566 HYVALLQ
-573 DHYPMV
+573 DHYPLV
-579 AIGGIDLDN
+579 AIGGIDLTN

-597 ANIAVVRAITEA
+597 GNIAVVRAITKA
-609 QVPVAAFAELS
+609 KDPLAAFAELS
-620 KAWEPY
+620 QAWEQ
-626 WGAKCMPNMSTN
+626 CS
-638 KPLYNGEMV
+638 
-647 SDKTLSDADF
+647 LS
-657 MLYSRQV
+657 
-664 LLPEVGEAGQWQ
+664 EE
-676 LADANVVIVGLGGLG
+676 LAV
-691 QLVAQ
+691 
-696 YLARAGIGCLTLID
+696 
-710 MDKVEVS
+710 K
-717 NLPRQ
+717 
-722 LLFHDGDIGLNKAR
+722 
-736 VAKQKLNDLAPQCT
+736 
-750 VTAHETAFNTGTA
+750 HE
-763 AHHFADILEAKQQGK
+763 L
-778 KVLVLDCTDNFATR
+778 
-792 QAINRSCIEAAL
+792 
-804 PLVSASIAA
+804 
-813 FSGQLFAVDQMLFP
+813 
-827 SGGCYHCIFP
+827 
-837 AQTRVSQ
+837 
-844 SCSTQGVL
+844 
-852 GPSVGVMASMQSL
+852 
-865 VAMQLLLSMDSCDEP
+865 
-880 KSALFGRF
+880 
-888 WRFDA
+888 DA
-893 KSLAWTAAILTR
+893 K
-905 DPHCDVCGSKEIT
+905 HE
-918 PSTKTHCFEV
+918 

>member
-1 MLGIHG
+1 MQGIHG
-7 DNASMNTARPA
+7 GKLPMNTERPA
-18 IVWTIAGSDSG
+18 FVWTVAGSDSG

-91 IGLLAEQSQ
+91 IGLLADQTQ
-100 VTLLADWIASFK
+100 VALLADWIAGFK
-112 IHYPTV
+112 IHYPFV

-143 SAAKSALDFRPF
+143 SAAKSALDFKPF

-165 ELELGRLT
+165 VLELGRLT

-210 DILDDTHAKNQ
+210 DILDDTHAQ
-221 DSAHDSTQANA
+221 THASTYAQTQANA
-232 RDSNGWDHEL
+232 HKSNGWDLAL

-255 SELHQ
+255 SKLHQ
-260 NARFWLAS
+260 NGRFWLAS
-268 QRVNTRNN
+268 QRVNTRHN

-285 AIAAVLVQDFV
+285 AIAAVLAQGFV

-326 RTGWPNDLSRYA
+326 RKGWPNNLSRYA
-338 KIRPCDGN
+338 KINLCDGN
-346 FISHQISQHLDVR
+346 FIRHHLNRHLDVR
-359 SDLVATDQVRI
+359 SDLVATVLSATDQATAQVRI

-376 NILSQGFKVLD
+376 NILSHGFKVLD

-400 MLESLLAAGV
+400 MLEGLLAAGV

-417 KTDISQLTTAGL
+417 KTDISELTSAAP
-429 AESDLGKPVQSRCE
+429 AEFNLGKSALSRCE

-452 GLMGSGLIGS
+452 ELIGS

-489 LAIKHHAF
+489 LAIKYHAF

-506 AVADLAAI
+506 AVTDLAAI

-531 LLAHQCSPSYIALGH
+531 LLAHQYSPSYIALGH

-557 APQGLAKLT
+557 APQGLAKLK
-566 HYVALLK
+566 HYVALLQ
-573 DHYPMV
+573 DHYPLV
-579 AIGGIDLDN
+579 AIGGIDLTN

-597 ANIAVVRAITEA
+597 GNIAVVRAITKA
-609 QVPVAAFAELS
+609 KDPLAAFAELS
-620 KAWEPY
+620 QAWEQCSLSEELAVKHEL
-626 WGAKCMPNMSTN
+626 GAK
-638 KPLYNGEMV
+638 
-647 SDKTLSDADF
+647 
-657 MLYSRQV
+657 
-664 LLPEVGEAGQWQ
+664 
-676 LADANVVIVGLGGLG
+676 
-691 QLVAQ
+691 
-696 YLARAGIGCLTLID
+696 
-710 MDKVEVS
+710 
-717 NLPRQ
+717 
-722 LLFHDGDIGLNKAR
+722 
-736 VAKQKLNDLAPQCT
+736 
-750 VTAHETAFNTGTA
+750 HE
-763 AHHFADILEAKQQGK
+763 
-778 KVLVLDCTDNFATR
+778 
-792 QAINRSCIEAAL
+792 
-804 PLVSASIAA
+804 
-813 FSGQLFAVDQMLFP
+813 
-827 SGGCYHCIFP
+827 
-837 AQTRVSQ
+837 
-844 SCSTQGVL
+844 
-852 GPSVGVMASMQSL
+852 
-865 VAMQLLLSMDSCDEP
+865 
-880 KSALFGRF
+880 
-888 WRFDA
+888 
-893 KSLAWTAAILTR
+893 
-905 DPHCDVCGSKEIT
+905 
-918 PSTKTHCFEV
+918 

>member
-1 MLGIHG
+1 MQGIHG
-7 DNASMNTARPA
+7 GKLPMSTERPA
-18 IVWTIAGSDSG
+18 FVWTIAGSDSG

-42 DLGCHGCSVITTVTA
+42 DLGCHGCSVVTTVTA

-91 IGLLAEQSQ
+91 IGLLADQTQ
-100 VTLLADWIASFK
+100 VALLADWIASFK
-112 IHYPTV
+112 IHYPSV

-143 SAAKSALDFRPF
+143 SAAKSALDFKPF

-165 ELELGRLT
+165 VLELGRLT

-204 VSFGCT
+204 VSFGST
-210 DILDDTHAKNQ
+210 DILENTHAKT
-221 DSAHDSTQANA
+221 HDNTYAQTQANVHVIA
-232 RDSNGWDHEL
+232 LDSNGWDLAL

-260 NARFWLAS
+260 NGRFWLAS
-268 QRVNTRNN
+268 QRVNTRHN

-285 AIAAVLVQDFV
+285 AIAAVLAQGFV

-326 RTGWPNDLSRYA
+326 RTGWPNDVSRYA
-338 KIRPCDGN
+338 KIRQCCDNGIN
-346 FISHQISQHLDVR
+346 QHLDVVN
-359 SDLVATDQVRI
+359 DLVATVLSATDQATAQVRI

-376 NILSQGFKVLD
+376 NILSHCFKVLD

-410 KTLQLRI
+410 KTVQLRI
-417 KTDISQLTTAGL
+417 KTDISELTTTTAP
-429 AESDLGKPVQSRCE
+429 AEFDLGKSALGRCE

-452 GLMGSGLIGS
+452 ELIGS

-489 LAIKHHAF
+489 LAIKYHAF

-506 AVADLAAI
+506 AVTDLAAI
-514 QAAGLALGISSH
+514 QAAGLSLGISSH

-531 LLAHQCSPSYIALGH
+531 LLAHQYSPSYIALGH

-557 APQGLAKLT
+557 APQGLAKLK
-566 HYVALLK
+566 HYVALLQ
-573 DHYPMV
+573 DHYPLV
-579 AIGGIDLDN
+579 AIGGIDLTN

-597 ANIAVVRAITEA
+597 GNIAVVRAITKA
-609 QVPVAAFAELS
+609 KDPLAAFAELS
-620 KAWEPY
+620 QTWEQ
-626 WGAKCMPNMSTN
+626 CS
-638 KPLYNGEMV
+638 
-647 SDKTLSDADF
+647 LS
-657 MLYSRQV
+657 
-664 LLPEVGEAGQWQ
+664 EE
-676 LADANVVIVGLGGLG
+676 LAV
-691 QLVAQ
+691 
-696 YLARAGIGCLTLID
+696 
-710 MDKVEVS
+710 K
-717 NLPRQ
+717 
-722 LLFHDGDIGLNKAR
+722 
-736 VAKQKLNDLAPQCT
+736 
-750 VTAHETAFNTGTA
+750 HE
-763 AHHFADILEAKQQGK
+763 L
-778 KVLVLDCTDNFATR
+778 
-792 QAINRSCIEAAL
+792 
-804 PLVSASIAA
+804 
-813 FSGQLFAVDQMLFP
+813 
-827 SGGCYHCIFP
+827 
-837 AQTRVSQ
+837 
-844 SCSTQGVL
+844 
-852 GPSVGVMASMQSL
+852 
-865 VAMQLLLSMDSCDEP
+865 
-880 KSALFGRF
+880 
-888 WRFDA
+888 DA
-893 KSLAWTAAILTR
+893 K
-905 DPHCDVCGSKEIT
+905 HE
-918 PSTKTHCFEV
+918 